1 MKSSKPYKHICN
13 FDVNEIKTYLPN
25 EDNPLWFK
33 NTFRQKLYKDHDK
46 TLSIIFKWDSNTNN
60 EYDKSIINEELINSN
75 LGKAIEKIVFKITE
89 YYPNKGLSKVILALL
104 PKNSSIKKHMDL
116 GPLQTKNRI
125 HVPIITDPKCIF
137 NIDGIDYS
145 FKEGYCFEFDNT
157 RSHYVD
163 NKSNTSRVHLIVDL
177 DIV

>member
-13 FDVNEIKTYLPN
+13 FDVNEVKTYLPN

-33 NTFRQKLYKDHDK
+33 NIFRQKLYKDHDK

-89 YYPNKGLSKVILALL
+89 YYPNNLQKTRT
-104 PKNSSIKKHMDL
+104 KHDV
-116 GPLQTKNRI
+116 
-125 HVPIITDPKCIF
+125 HVD
-137 NIDGIDYS
+137 S
-145 FKEGYCFEFDNT
+145 QS
-157 RSHYVD
+157 RSCRC
-163 NKSNTSRVHLIVDL
+163 SR
-177 DIV
+177 